1 MTSCSFAWRP
11 SCLAEVGGWGGNQL
25 LVCAHSHRPSPGTW
39 SPCLILYTTVQR
51 ARQHIGKQV
60 FVVVRAASGG
70 SRGKKM
76 LLKCSAQRAAR
87 RRRRATAAITLYLH
101 LYSNKLTRRWWWDGP
116 TECSPNTPN
125 LHARAL
131 PKSHANI
138 RIQFVCVCVC
148 RFFFAKYLFRLRRF
162 SVEFR
167 APFRTQ
173 VAPDSHHRAAVRC
186 CCCCLVSLSWC
197 GILWFWCCV
206 RRRGSGSSKL
216 IFDWDLTMV
225 ERNADRRRR
234 ALGRR
239 TARVWFYASLS
250 HKIFAPINI
259 WTFL

>member
-70 SRGKKM
+70 SGKM
-76 LLKCSAQRAAR
+76 LLKCTAA
-87 RRRRATAAITLYLH
+87 AAITLYLH

-116 TECSPNTPN
+116 TECSPNTLN
-125 LHARAL
+125 LPAL

-138 RIQFVCVCVC
+138 WIQFECAQI
-148 RFFFAKYLFRLRRF
+148 FFAKYLFRLTPAAADFRWNFERLFAHRWHLIHITARCAADVSSRRN
-162 SVEFR
+162 SVCVCATTRIRFLQINFWLGLG
-167 APFRTQ
+167 A
-173 VAPDSHHRAAVRC
+173 VAA
-186 CCCCLVSLSWC
+186 LLS
-197 GILWFWCCV
+197 
-206 RRRGSGSSKL
+206 
-216 IFDWDLTMV
+216 
-225 ERNADRRRR
+225 
-234 ALGRR
+234 
-239 TARVWFYASLS
+239 RVWFYASLS

-259 WTFL
+259 CRFTSWIGLMLSSARRELRWCKQMEF